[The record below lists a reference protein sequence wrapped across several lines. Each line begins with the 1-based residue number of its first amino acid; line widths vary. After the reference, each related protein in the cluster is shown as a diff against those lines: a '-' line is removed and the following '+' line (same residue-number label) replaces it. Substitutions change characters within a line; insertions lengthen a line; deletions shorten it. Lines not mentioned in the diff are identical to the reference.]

1 MEKGQ
6 VDKMDY
12 FNLYR
17 WLKLMERFKL
27 IGCTVHYFASPK
39 FYKMVQV
46 DRMVQVD
53 KMGHFTEHRLT
64 MQEASDSGL
73 EAKLV

>member
-1 MEKGQ
+1 MAQ
-6 VDKMDY
+6 VDGKVQVDWM
-12 FNLYR
+12 
-17 WLKLMERFKL
+17 
-27 IGCTVHYFASPK
+27 HYFASPK

-53 KMGHFTEHRLT
+53 KMGHFTVHRLT